1 MKIYLVRRKKTNV
14 RWFDNEQDLNTFL
27 INAPERLD
35 SYQVTILSAE
45 VESDWT
51 GDKLFDAIKEQSELD
66 RKLTVA
72 LGDEYALKVQK
83 FIKLYQEKCPKA
95 PWDKTK
101 MTLEAAKVYQKLNTT
116 EIEEKQFSKVIN
128 SCLEYLVYTVGSR
141 WVDSSDYLKALIEVY
156 PKLATTELKETCRVE
171 YVDPVTMGTSWSGGR
186 TPNKLIKSFQKA
198 KKLIE
203 KENKKVVIKS
213 KES

>member
-14 RWFDNEQDLNTFL
+14 RWFDNEQDLTNFF

-35 SYQVTILSAE
+35 SYQVTVLSAE
-45 VESDWT
+45 VDSEWT
-51 GDKLFDAIKEQSELD
+51 ADKLFDSIKEESKLD

-72 LGDEYALKVQK
+72 LGDEYAIKVQN
-83 FIKLYQEKCPKA
+83 FIKFYEEKCPKA

-101 MTLEAAKVYQKLNTT
+101 MTLEAAKVYQKLNTVT
-116 EIEEKQFSKVIN
+116 AEEKQFTKVLT
-128 SCLEYLVYTVGSR
+128 SCLEYLVYTVGSK

-171 YVDPVTMGTSWSGGR
+171 YVDPVTWGTSWSGGR
-186 TPNKLIKSFQKA
+186 TPNNLIKSLQKA

-203 KENKKVVIKS
+203 KENKDKK
-213 KES
+213 